1 MTTLTIK
8 TTTTTTTTTTTR
20 VRANGRRCVRS
31 TAAVAARRVVVVKS
45 ANAPTGNTDGNAA
58 APTEGGAPQPMTD
71 GTPIRAMPNGGGM
84 PVPPMMYPPNAMQGY
99 AQQQQ
104 QGYYAPVPPAA
115 AASKGKS
122 AGSDVPAWMWVGLG
136 VALATVGGKFF
147 GAKKQD
153 MQTMM
158 MQQMMKQFTSQAG
171 GGMPGGAPGG
181 MPGGMP
187 GGFPP
192 FPGAGSPAVDVKPS
206 APKPAA
212 AAAPATPKP
221 VTPATP
227 TPATGSA
234 ARGSATTTQPTAD
247 VGESVKSEFA
257 GFSDEPAST
266 PVVEP
271 TPVASSPFFDDDSD
285 EGPAGAAAAGDD
297 DDVSEEDLEY
307 MQNMIRNPEM
317 QKLMY
322 PYLPEFMRNPQTFE
336 MLLSNPQYKTQ
347 LKAMVKQMKSSGV
360 GPGMPGMGM
369 PDINSPE
376 VQEQFAQMGM
386 KPEDVLTQI
395 MSDPELAAAFQNPKI
410 QSAVMDCSTNPM
422 NITKYQDDPEIMQTF
437 EKLAA
442 LFPQDGMGVPQQ

>member
-1 MTTLTIK
+1 M
-8 TTTTTTTTTTTR
+8 
-20 VRANGRRCVRS
+20 
-31 TAAVAARRVVVVKS
+31 
-45 ANAPTGNTDGNAA
+45 
-58 APTEGGAPQPMTD
+58 
-71 GTPIRAMPNGGGM
+71 
-84 PVPPMMYPPNAMQGY
+84 
-99 AQQQQ
+99 
-104 QGYYAPVPPAA
+104 
-115 AASKGKS
+115 
-122 AGSDVPAWMWVGLG
+122 
-136 VALATVGGKFF
+136 
-147 GAKKQD
+147 
-153 MQTMM
+153 
-158 MQQMMKQFTSQAG
+158 
-171 GGMPGGAPGG
+171 
-181 MPGGMP
+181 
-187 GGFPP
+187 
-192 FPGAGSPAVDVKPS
+192 
-206 APKPAA
+206 
-212 AAAPATPKP
+212 
-221 VTPATP
+221 
-227 TPATGSA
+227 
-234 ARGSATTTQPTAD
+234 
-247 VGESVKSEFA
+247 
-257 GFSDEPAST
+257 
-266 PVVEP
+266 
-271 TPVASSPFFDDDSD
+271 ASSPFFDDDSD

-297 DDVSEEDLEY
+297 DDVSEEDIEY

>member
-1 MTTLTIK
+1 MMTLTTTTGLK
-8 TTTTTTTTTTTR
+8 TTTPTPT
-20 VRANGRRCVRS
+20 VNGRRRVGS
-31 TAAVAARRVVVVKS
+31 TARRVVVVKNS
-45 ANAPTGNTDGNAA
+45 AGANAPTNNANA
-58 APTEGGAPQPMTD
+58 NATEGGAPQPMA
-71 GTPIRAMPNGGGM
+71 GTPTAATPNGGM
-84 PVPPMMYPPNAMQGY
+84 PVPPMMYPPNAMQGQGY
-99 AQQQQ
+99 QQ
-104 QGYYAPVPPAA
+104 QGYYAPVPPPV

-171 GGMPGGAPGG
+171 GGMPGGMSGG

-221 VTPATP
+221 AA
-227 TPATGSA
+227 PATGSA

-271 TPVASSPFFDDDSD
+271 TPVASSPFFDDASD
-285 EGPAGAAAAGDD
+285 ESPAGGAAAGDD
-297 DDVSEEDLEY
+297 DDVSEEDIEY

>member
-1 MTTLTIK
+1 
-8 TTTTTTTTTTTR
+8 
-20 VRANGRRCVRS
+20 
-31 TAAVAARRVVVVKS
+31 
-45 ANAPTGNTDGNAA
+45 
-58 APTEGGAPQPMTD
+58 
-71 GTPIRAMPNGGGM
+71 
-84 PVPPMMYPPNAMQGY
+84 
-99 AQQQQ
+99 
-104 QGYYAPVPPAA
+104 
-115 AASKGKS
+115 
-122 AGSDVPAWMWVGLG
+122 
-136 VALATVGGKFF
+136 
-147 GAKKQD
+147 
-153 MQTMM
+153 
-158 MQQMMKQFTSQAG
+158 
-171 GGMPGGAPGG
+171 
-181 MPGGMP
+181 
-187 GGFPP
+187 
-192 FPGAGSPAVDVKPS
+192 VKPS
-206 APKPAA
+206 APK
-212 AAAPATPKP
+212 APA
-221 VTPATP
+221 ATP
-227 TPATGSA
+227 TPAATSTPAATPTPAAGSA

-247 VGESVKSEFA
+247 VGETVKSEFA

-271 TPVASSPFFDDDSD
+271 TPVASNPFFDDASED
-285 EGPAGAAAAGDD
+285 PAGGAAAGDD
-297 DDVSEEDLEY
+297 DDVSEEDIAY